1 MKSTIIGAAS
11 SEIWPKIKE
20 KAKTLILDK
29 LEDSS
34 ESKESVS
41 NDKTSA
47 QKESTVAS
55 NGDTTQAE
63 NINVT
68 FDTSDSAEQKIFNLA
83 TLKFVYDS
91 AYDNYHF
98 NASEVNEKI
107 TQLMSCEEEL
117 ARLDSNAADY
127 ETKVEEVFGKYDS
140 SVKDTYSFALDT
152 YINYM
157 QTVQN
162 AGEDFDYNSFYMQN
176 IDAAYAFGDVDTET
190 YSKYLEANNR
200 SLIGVDASEIQADPT
215 LTAAM
220 AQGMAT
226 TGVNQT
232 SQAAASEQAVQANTI
247 NETTAD
253 AASAAATGAAVGAVT
268 AGTTA
273 AAATDTTAA
282 ATATDTTAVAT
293 DTTANSQQTI
303 VTNIVFDD
311 SLKKLYGDEIASAL
325 NLSLMRFGMGQS
337 YDGLIDP
344 NRYSELYME
353 TKDYVDKKIEIEKK
367 AQEKEKE
374 LTDSGKS
381 EEDAK
386 KEAADF
392 VKDDL
397 ESLKTSYSLEAGE
410 DAFYVADTFE
420 KSLDAVKQYN
430 DVLKSDGVDKAIESE
445 GLETAYACGSLDY
458 DQFNAALIKRD
469 GTDFVYYICNSTE
482 EYNQAVKAMQMKD
495 VESLTEDIEDDDGNV
510 SLSYTDDLFDS

>member
-1 MKSTIIGAAS
+1 MGLMKSTIIGAAS

-63 NINVT
+63 NINIT
-68 FDTSDSAEQKIFNLA
+68 FDASDSAEQKIFNLA

-117 ARLDSNAADY
+117 AQLDSNAADY

-226 TGVNQT
+226 TAVNQT
-232 SQAAASEQAVQANTI
+232 SQAVTSEQAAQANAI
-247 NETTAD
+247 NETTAN
-253 AASAAATGAAVGAVT
+253 AANAAATGAVVGAVT

-273 AAATDTTAA
+273 TDTTAA
-282 ATATDTTAVAT
+282 TNTTTVAT

-381 EEDAK
+381 EDDAK

-397 ESLKTSYSLEAGE
+397 ENLKTSYSLEAGE

-430 DVLKSDGVDKAIESE
+430 EVLKSDGVDKAIESE

-482 EYNQAVKAMQMKD
+482 EYNQAVKAMQTKD
-495 VESLTEDIEDDDGNV
+495 AESLMEDIKDDDGNV